1 MNTQIQMR
9 GANCPSC
16 FDTVRGMLLEDPGV
30 MAVHGSFSS
39 QCMEVELGT
48 MSVEELIGLLHRNL
62 HGIEV
67 AGNGEQVM
75 VNVEPSIG
83 EWHCHR

>member
-30 MAVHGSFSS
+30 KAVHGAFSS
-39 QCMEVELGT
+39 QCMEVELDT
-48 MSVEELIGLLHRNL
+48 MSVEELIDLLHRNL

-83 EWHCHR
+83 GWHCHR